1 MLDTVPGVALAAA
14 DVALYASLGYQMFRS
29 KKDLSRVEGAV
40 QAFSVLEKELRR
52 KVTTLPLGFTW
63 NEALGEARKLG
74 VAADWPEVGREVE
87 AYEAYRYGGGRE
99 PAEFTGVLTL
109 ARELRGTK

>member
-1 MLDTVPGVALAAA
+1 MLDAVTGVTLAAA
-14 DVALYASLGYQMFRS
+14 DVALYAALGYQVFRS
-29 KKDLSRVEGAV
+29 RKDLYRVEGAK

-63 NEALGEARKLG
+63 KEAVGEARKLG
-74 VAADWPEVGREVE
+74 VPADWPEVGREVE
-87 AYEAYRYGGGRE
+87 AYEAFRYGGGRE
-99 PAEFTGVLTL
+99 PVEFSGVLTL